1 MSLSSS
7 DDDSQ
12 QRFALG
18 FIFALI
24 TLIVATVIGT
34 VVVQRG
40 IVRAPKPAA
49 AAATVS
55 NAASAEDVARIV
67 VQDGVVKFYFASGK
81 SELAAGANE
90 ALADAV
96 KAVLEG
102 GKTLLISGFHDAT
115 GSADFNA
122 ELAKQRA
129 VVVRDALLAL
139 SVPEDKIELKK
150 PEQTQGDGS
159 NAEARRVEVTPA
171 P

>member
-1 MSLSSS
+1 MSFISS

-34 VVVQRG
+34 VVFQRG
-40 IVRAPKPAA
+40 IARTPQQQAAVAPTA
-49 AAATVS
+49 
-55 NAASAEDVARIV
+55 AEDMARVV
-67 VQDGVVKFYFASGK
+67 VQDGVVKFYFATGK
-81 SELAAGANE
+81 AELAAGASE

-102 GKTLLISGFHDAT
+102 GKTLVISGFHDAT
-115 GSADFNA
+115 GSADVNA

-129 VVVRDALLAL
+129 ITVRAALAALA
-139 SVPEDKIELKK
+139 VPEDRMELKK
-150 PEQTQGDGS
+150 PEQTEGDGS
-159 NAEARRVEVTPA
+159 NAEARRVEVTITP
-171 P
+171 